1 MAIIKDN
8 ILFQHVRG
16 TIGGQI
22 TIYERNG
29 QIIVAKKRERSN
41 KKPTKKQL
49 EARYR
54 MMEAAAY
61 AKAILEDPDIKA
73 YYQSK
78 AGPGQNAYNM
88 AVKDAYNSPEIQKL
102 KLEDTT
108 VVVTA
113 KDDFRVAE
121 VEVKVV
127 DAAGVLLER
136 GKAALGRNG
145 VDWYYKAV
153 NLPAG
158 GWVIAEAVDLPG
170 NKTTREVKLE

>member
-8 ILFQHVRG
+8 ILFQYVRG
-16 TIGGQI
+16 TIGGQF

-29 QIIVAKKRERSN
+29 RIIIAKKRERSN
-41 KKPTKKQL
+41 RKPTQKQK
-49 EARYR
+49 EARFR

-61 AKAILEDPDIKA
+61 AKSILKDPEIKA

-88 AVKDAYNSPEIQKL
+88 AVKDAFNSPEIQKL
-102 KLEDTT
+102 KFEDST

-113 KDDFRVAE
+113 KDEFRVAE
-121 VEVKVV
+121 VAIKVV
-127 DAAGVLLER
+127 DPAGVIVEN
-136 GKAALGRNG
+136 GKAVLGRNG

-158 GWVIAEAVDLPG
+158 GWVIATAVDLPG
-170 NKTTREVKLE
+170 NESTKEVKLE